1 MSGWGHVRVRQTDR
15 ETRGRREAREEKRQ
29 GREEEARKER
39 GVKSGKRRQKSKLCL
54 AGTFEGCICR
64 IVDMERHLGPG
75 LPALEADA
83 GCCCSGN

>member
-1 MSGWGHVRVRQTDR
+1 MSGWGHERVGQTDR

-39 GVKSGKRRQKSKLCL
+39 GAKSGKRRQKSKLCL

-64 IVDMERHLGPG
+64 TVERHLGPG
-75 LPALEADA
+75 SLALEADA
-83 GCCCSGN
+83 GCCCCSGN